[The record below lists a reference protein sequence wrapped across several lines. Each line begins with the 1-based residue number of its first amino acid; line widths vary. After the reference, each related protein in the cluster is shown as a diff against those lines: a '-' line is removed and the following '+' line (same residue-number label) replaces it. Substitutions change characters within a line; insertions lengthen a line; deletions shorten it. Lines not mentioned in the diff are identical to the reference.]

1 MDDLNN
7 RGFDSD
13 SGTPYENAGKNKL
26 EKGYDSEK
34 GTPYESVGDHPYGA
48 DNNFSNSET
57 DNSGNTEQQRNAYG
71 YPINGG
77 FQQYNSKTQNA
88 ENAKG
93 YYETPKG
100 YYAAEVY
107 PQKNSGLAIA
117 AFIISILNFIVFR
130 NFLSFITVPLCIILA
145 IISLVGKRSGKGLAI
160 ASIVISVISA
170 CIFIS
175 VTAVVV
181 KLYPDMKYFVEN
193 EQQIV
198 EQYEEDGTIPERY
211 KKYDTPRFQK
221 YWKAMGCDDFEEFFG
236 LFIQMYSK
244 EKSKITDDDSVT
256 QSKSDYPITA

>member
-1 MDDLNN
+1 M
-7 RGFDSD
+7 
-13 SGTPYENAGKNKL
+13 
-26 EKGYDSEK
+26 
-34 GTPYESVGDHPYGA
+34 
-48 DNNFSNSET
+48 
-57 DNSGNTEQQRNAYG
+57 
-71 YPINGG
+71 
-77 FQQYNSKTQNA
+77 
-88 ENAKG
+88 
-93 YYETPKG
+93 
-100 YYAAEVY
+100 
-107 PQKNSGLAIA
+107 
-117 AFIISILNFIVFR
+117 NFIVFR